1 MCIRDRHLTQEEL
14 AKYTK
19 IIACSTVSNNSK
31 QEFAECINTVRKEIS
46 KKQKK
51 DVDYISDDDF
61 RKLFGNNT

>member
-1 MCIRDRHLTQEEL
+1 MSMFTYQLKPVSYTHL
-14 AKYTK
+14 
-19 IIACSTVSNNSK
+19 VSNNSK

-46 KKQKK
+46 KKQKR